1 MNPSHLPPPNSGSVS
16 GAPASPPALGHM
28 ELAGRF
34 AEVMRT
40 VVVSHI
46 ERHGDTPANR
56 DWARE
61 TAYEYL
67 ARTFQRSKSVIRLYI
82 RVYEKFSTNLDAV
95 NMLNFRDIALLLGG
109 EPTPEFIDK
118 VVAARR
124 EHPEL
129 GTADIATLLATD
141 RKQSNMP
148 NTIRT

>member
-1 MNPSHLPPPNSGSVS
+1 
-16 GAPASPPALGHM
+16 M

-40 VVVSHI
+40 AVVSHI

-95 NMLNFRDIALLLGG
+95 NMLTFRDIALLLGG
-109 EPTPEFIDK
+109 EFIDK

-129 GTADIATLLATD
+129 GTADIAALLAND
-141 RKQSNMP
+141 RKQSNTP